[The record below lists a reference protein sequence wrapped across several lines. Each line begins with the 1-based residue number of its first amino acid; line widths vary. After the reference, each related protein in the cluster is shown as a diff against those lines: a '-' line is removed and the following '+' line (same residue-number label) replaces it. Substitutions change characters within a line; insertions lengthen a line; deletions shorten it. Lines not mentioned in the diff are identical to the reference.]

1 MILTK
6 GLSPLFKNSKS
17 ALFISHIS
25 NSNYYKLIKLIF
37 PTLLLS
43 FIYPYHGLIKL
54 FLQKLVGGKLMLN
67 KISILT
73 AFLIFVPGMLFAQ
86 VPDHFTNLTVL
97 PKTISKEELIGVMR
111 SFTEGLGVRCGFCH
125 VEEEGQSPH
134 KFDFS
139 SDDKDNKK
147 KARIM
152 MKMTQN
158 INENYL
164 SELKDFGGGNV
175 IKVRC
180 ITCHHG
186 LKEPKTLAQELNG
199 VIKRKGIEDA
209 VSTYHDLYKQYY
221 GGFAYNFEANSLA
234 ELTHMLIEEKNYDAA
249 IKISNLNVEQYP
261 NSGLAY
267 FSLGEAY
274 EASGDKAKATE
285 NVKKAVELSPKNG
298 WFNKKLQELQSQ

>member
-1 MILTK
+1 M
-6 GLSPLFKNSKS
+6 LS
-17 ALFISHIS
+17 
-25 NSNYYKLIKLIF
+25 
-37 PTLLLS
+37 
-43 FIYPYHGLIKL
+43 
-54 FLQKLVGGKLMLN
+54 
-67 KISILT
+67 KISVK
-73 AFLIFVPGMLFAQ
+73 AVFLIFIPCLLFAQ

-97 PKTISKEELIGVMR
+97 PKTISKEDLVNVMR
-111 SFTEGLGVRCGFCH
+111 SFTEGLGVKCSFCH
-125 VEEEGQSPH
+125 VEEEGQSPN

-147 KARIM
+147 KARVM
-152 MKMTQN
+152 MKMTSN

-175 IKVRC
+175 IEVKC

-186 LKEPKTLAQELNG
+186 LKEPETLAQELNG
-199 VIKRKGIEDA
+199 VIKRKGIEDG

-221 GGFAYNFEANSLA
+221 GGFAYNFKDNSLA

-249 IKISNLNVEQYP
+249 IKISNLNIEQYP

-274 EASGDKAKATE
+274 DASGDKAKAIE
-285 NVKKAVELSPKNG
+285 NVKKSLELSPNN
-298 WFNKKLQELQSQ
+298 WMFNKKLKELQSQQ